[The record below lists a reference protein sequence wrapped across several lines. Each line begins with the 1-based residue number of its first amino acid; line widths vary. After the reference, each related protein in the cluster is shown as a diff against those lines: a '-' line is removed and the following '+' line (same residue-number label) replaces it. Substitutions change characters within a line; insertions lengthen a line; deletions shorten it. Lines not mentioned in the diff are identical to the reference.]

1 MLSVTLRRGAA
12 RVFGIYRATRPIQKL
27 ESFGV
32 LEEK

>member
-1 MLSVTLRRGAA
+1 MLTVTVGRRWAGS
-12 RVFGIYRATRPIQKL
+12 FGIYRVTGPIQKL